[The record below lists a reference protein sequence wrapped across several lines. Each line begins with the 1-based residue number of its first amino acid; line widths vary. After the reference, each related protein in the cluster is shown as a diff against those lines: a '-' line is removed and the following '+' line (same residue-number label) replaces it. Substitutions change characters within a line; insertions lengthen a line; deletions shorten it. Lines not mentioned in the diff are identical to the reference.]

1 MHPDFADD
9 VQGRR
14 MTSETMAGLQD
25 IESSRDELIQLR
37 RAIHANPEI
46 GHQEYET
53 ARLVT
58 ERLKSWGYTVTEGV
72 GGTGVVGTLKAGSG
86 RGAIGLRAD
95 MDALPITEETGLAYA
110 SRNPGLMHA
119 CGHDG
124 HTTMLL
130 GGARHLAATRRFS
143 GTVHLIFQ
151 PAEEAG
157 LDCGAKRMLADGLF
171 ERFPCDAV
179 FALHNQPGIP
189 ARAFRYHKG
198 PFMSASDRV
207 TITVKGT
214 GGHAARP
221 HQAID
226 PIVAASS
233 LVMGL
238 QTIISRNVDPTRTAV
253 VTVGTIHGGKAMNVI
268 ANDVTLGLSVR
279 SFDADVRTLLK
290 KRITELATAHAASY
304 GATAEVDYGWGHPVL
319 VNSERETELARR
331 VAEEVVG
338 AGNVGEVGRIT
349 GSEDFA
355 YMLEQRPGCLLRIG
369 NGAGANVPL
378 LHTSRFDFNDEN
390 LTVGAGYWVKLAER
404 FLEAR

>member
-1 MHPDFADD
+1 MTSHPDAAL
-9 VQGRR
+9 
-14 MTSETMAGLQD
+14 ED
-25 IESSRDELIQLR
+25 IERSRDELIELR
-37 RAIHANPEI
+37 RGIHANPEI
-46 GHQEYET
+46 GHKEFET
-53 ARLVT
+53 SRLVS
-58 ERLKSWGYTVTEGV
+58 ERLASWGYAVTEGV

-86 RGAIGLRAD
+86 SRSIGLRAD
-95 MDALPITEETGLAYA
+95 MDALPILEETGLPYA
-110 SRNPGLMHA
+110 SRNAGLMHA

-130 GGARHLAATRRFS
+130 GAAKHLAATRRFS
-143 GTVHLIFQ
+143 GTLNLIFQ

-157 LDCGAKRMLADGLF
+157 IDCGAKRMLADGLF

-189 ARAFRYHKG
+189 ARTFRYHKG

-207 TITVKGT
+207 TITVKGR

-226 PIVAASS
+226 PIVTTAS
-233 LVMGL
+233 LVMAL
-238 QTIISRNVDPTRTAV
+238 QTIVSRNVDPTLTAV
-253 VTVGTIHGGKAMNVI
+253 VTIGTIHGGNAMNVI
-268 ANDVTLGLSVR
+268 ANEVKLGVSVR
-279 SFDADVRTLLK
+279 SFDADVRALLK

-319 VNSERETELARR
+319 VNSEDETEFARR

-338 AGNVGEVGRIT
+338 IESVAEIGRIT

-369 NGAGANVPL
+369 NGTGTNVPL
-378 LHTSRFDFNDEN
+378 LHTSRYDFNDEN
-390 LTVGAGYWVKLAER
+390 LTIGAAFWVRLVER
-404 FLEAR
+404 FLETR

>member
-1 MHPDFADD
+1 MSD
-9 VQGRR
+9 
-14 MTSETMAGLQD
+14 TKAGPQD
-25 IESSRDELIQLR
+25 IERSRDELIELR

-46 GHQEYET
+46 GHKEYET
-53 ARLVT
+53 ARLVSD
-58 ERLKSWGYTVTEGV
+58 RLKSWGYAVTEGV
-72 GGTGVVGTLKAGSG
+72 GGTGVVGTLKVGSG
-86 RGAIGLRAD
+86 GAAVGLRAD
-95 MDALPITEETGLAYA
+95 MDALPIAEETGLPYA
-110 SRNPGLMHA
+110 SRNQGLMHA

-130 GGARHLAATRRFS
+130 GGAKHLAATRRFS

-179 FALHNQPGIP
+179 FALHNQPGLP
-189 ARAFRYHKG
+189 ARAFGYHKG

-207 TITVKGT
+207 TITVKGK

-221 HQAID
+221 HQTVD
-226 PIVAASS
+226 PVVAAAS
-233 LVMGL
+233 LVMAL
-238 QTIISRNVDPTRTAV
+238 QTIVSRNVDPTRTAI
-253 VTVGTIHGGKAMNVI
+253 VTIGAIHGGTAMNVI
-268 ANDVTLGLSVR
+268 ANDVTLGVSVR
-279 SFDADVRTLLK
+279 SFDADVRALLR
-290 KRITELATAHAASY
+290 KRITELATTHAASY

-338 AGNVGEVGRIT
+338 AGNVAEIERVT

-369 NGAGANVPL
+369 NGAGGDVPL

-390 LTVGAGYWVKLAER
+390 LTIGAGYWVRLVER
-404 FLEAR
+404 FLEAA